1 MKLSRSLIALPL
13 AVTCIALAG
22 CATSAEPQ
30 EDAGTAS
37 GDGHGEV
44 AGAAEVAEPPLGLVT
59 VDAAGDVG
67 FLDLLNEEQTALGSI
82 GEPSAL
88 ATDGRYAFASTPAG
102 LEVVDSGHWTWDHVD
117 HFHYY
122 RADPRLVGTVPGEG
136 PVTISTGMLSTA
148 GSTGVFFSG
157 SGEAVLLDNAAL
169 ADGTPDER
177 FRIDVGSDGGV
188 VAPLGDGALVADGD
202 TLVFHDASG
211 AATES
216 SITCADPSGSI
227 TTRVALAV
235 GCADGAVLA
244 TASDDAVEL
253 EHVPFPDGVDAGA
266 VTAFDA
272 RKGRPTVAAL
282 AADHGF
288 WLLSTR
294 DRAWTHVDT
303 DLPLERAVAADDAEH
318 HVVAL
323 DADGRVHVLDAETG
337 DELAATESLVD
348 EVSAGV
354 SLTVDDQRAYLN
366 DPQTGLVH
374 EIDYAGDA
382 RVARTL
388 EPEVSADFV
397 AEVGR

>member
-13 AVTCIALAG
+13 ALTCITLAG
-22 CATSAEPQ
+22 CSTPSESQ
-30 EDAGTAS
+30 QDAGAAP

-59 VDAAGDVG
+59 VDAKGNIG
-67 FLDLLNEEQTALGSI
+67 FLDLLNEEQSALGSI
-82 GEPSAL
+82 GKPTAL
-88 ATDGRYAFASTPAG
+88 ATDGRYAFVSSQAG
-102 LEVVDSGHWTWDHVD
+102 IEVVDSGRWTWDHVD

-122 RADPRLVGTVPGEG
+122 RAEPRIVGAVPGEG
-136 PVTISTGMLSTA
+136 PAEISTGMLSTA
-148 GSTGVFFSG
+148 GTTGVYFSG

-169 ADGTPDER
+169 ADGEPDER
-177 FRIDVGSDGGV
+177 FRIDIGSAGGV
-188 VAPLGDGALVADGD
+188 VAPLGDGALIADGD
-202 TLVFHDASG
+202 TLVFHDATG

-216 SITCADPSGSI
+216 SIPCANPSGSI

-244 TASDDAVEL
+244 TASDDEVEL
-253 EHVPFPDGVDAGA
+253 ERVALPEGVDAGA
-266 VTAFDA
+266 VTEFAA
-272 RKGRPTVAAL
+272 RKGRPTVAGL
-282 AADHGF
+282 AADRGI

-294 DRAWTHVDT
+294 ERAWAHIDT
-303 DLPLERAVAADDAEH
+303 GLPLERVVAADDAEH

-323 DADGRVHVLDAETG
+323 DAEGRVHVLDAETG
-337 DELAATESLVD
+337 DELAATEPLVD
-348 EVSAGV
+348 EVTAGV

-366 DPQTGLVH
+366 DPQTGVVH
-374 EIDYAGDA
+374 EIDYAGNA

-388 EPEVSADFV
+388 EPAVSADFV